1 MFAFLGSK
9 RATNKGVSQ
18 SVKGKRQTL
27 RKSMDVS
34 DPDVGNNECEDVH
47 ENQDDPVLE
56 GKEASVKSGRVF
68 LLMCFT

>member
-1 MFAFLGSK
+1 MFPFLGSK

-27 RKSMDVS
+27 RKSMDVP
-34 DPDVGNNECEDVH
+34 DPDVGDNECEDVH
-47 ENQDDPVLE
+47 ENQDEPVLE